1 MRGRKALLRW
11 LILLAVLAALA
22 WWFRP
27 YLENIVRFVR
37 LLREPMPAV
46 LPVPVEGVPPENLR
60 NTWGAARSEGRTH
73 QGIDIFAPRNTQVLS
88 ATHGFVA
95 RRGWNRLGGR
105 VITVTGPGGYHHYY
119 AHLEAWDLPDVGDW
133 VEAGQ
138 VLGYV
143 GNTGNAAGTPPHLHY
158 GIYEMGGEAINPYPL
173 LTGESRSLP
182 PLPSPP
188 AATSRSAGASR

>member
-1 MRGRKALLRW
+1 MGDVGVPRVRTLLRW
-11 LILLAVLAALA
+11 LIVLAILAALA

-27 YLENIVRFVR
+27 YLQNAVRLVR
-37 LLREPMPAV
+37 LLREPVPTV
-46 LPVPVEGVPPENLR
+46 LPVPVEGVQPEDLR
-60 NTWGAARSEGRTH
+60 DTWGAARGEGRKH
-73 QGIDIFAPRNTQVLS
+73 QGIDIFAPRNTQILS
-88 ATHGFVA
+88 ATHGFVS

-105 VITVTGPGGYHHYY
+105 IITVTGPGGQYHYY

-158 GIYEMGGEAINPYPL
+158 GIYPMGGEPINPYPL
-173 LTGESRSLP
+173 LTGR
-182 PLPSPP
+182 
-188 AATSRSAGASR
+188 R